1 MSTNNLFFIFIFSI
15 SPFSVISLPRHYN
28 QNNQNQLLQQNN
40 NFQNLQRNSA
50 SISSISA
57 CLFCSLCGLPEN
69 PSPWT
74 RPPTTTLI
82 NKNKCEDKS
91 NKCNEF
97 VKLCDDGIYKYFLR
111 SHCSYTCGICNN
123 TTTTTKTLKETIT
136 NTKTILTTT
145 TSKPTKH
152 LLKTSTKP
160 KTTKT
165 FKTTSK
171 LKSQEINEQKKI

>member
-69 PSPWT
+69 PSPWS
-74 RPPTTTLI
+74 RPTTTLI

-111 SHCSYTCGICNN
+111 SHCPYTCGICTN
-123 TTTTTKTLKETIT
+123 TTTTTKTLKEKIT
-136 NTKTILTTT
+136 NTKTITNNNNI
-145 TSKPTKH
+145 
-152 LLKTSTKP
+152 KTN
-160 KTTKT
+160 KT
-165 FKTTSK
+165 FTKNINKTQNNKNIQNNVKTK
-171 LKSQEINEQKKI
+171 KSRN